1 MKLGLKM
8 TAGPIRAAL
17 LTDRIEEEISKE
29 LGVLIR
35 RHARVRKKLVSDW
48 QSAHRPNFVGIVS
61 IEKDAIVLEI
71 QIPNGEKQIDR
82 FSSTTVEDLW
92 TWWEKTGTKAHLIRP
107 VRAQTLRFEIGSR
120 IIFTVLARHPGT
132 QPKEKTIDTN
142 RVLVDDVDPLMK
154 RGIRRVLRHKKSTV
168 KK

>member
-8 TAGPIRAAL
+8 VAGPLRAAL
-17 LTDRIEEEISKE
+17 LTDRIEEELQKE

-35 RHARVRKKLVSDW
+35 RHARVRKGLVVDW
-48 QSAHRPNFVGIVS
+48 KSGHRPNFKGIVY

-71 QIPNGEKQIDR
+71 IIPNGEKQIDR

-107 VRAQTLRFEIGSR
+107 VRKQTLRFEIGSR
-120 IIFTVLARHPGT
+120 TIFTVLARHPGT

-142 RVLVDDVDPLMK
+142 KVLVDDVDPLLR